1 MKTITVYEASDGS
14 VHKSEADAVAHE
26 RKLAKD
32 AAVASYAKSLPEDGV
47 AKRARSAAINSAD
60 RVLTWAADT
69 GLLDLGRCAELG
81 VAQARLF
88 GGPLDDEP
96 APPPETEPETAP
108 STRTRK
114 K

>member
-32 AAVASYAKSLPEDGV
+32 AAVASYAKTLPEAEG
-47 AKRARSAAINSAD
+47 ASKRARSAAINSAD
-60 RVLTWAADT
+60 RVLTWAAAT
-69 GLLDLGRCAELG
+69 GLLHIERCAELG
-81 VAQARLF
+81 DGQERLF
-88 GGPLDDEP
+88 GGPPDDEP
-96 APPPETEPETAP
+96 AAEPETA
-108 STRTRK
+108 TRTRK

>member
-14 VHKSEADAVAHE
+14 VHKSEAGAVAHE

-32 AAVASYAKSLPEDGV
+32 AAVASYAKTLPED
-47 AKRARSAAINSAD
+47 AASKRARSAAINSAD

-81 VAQARLF
+81 GGQSRLF
-88 GGPLDDEP
+88 GGPPDDEP
-96 APPPETEPETAP
+96 ETPPETR
-108 STRTRK
+108 SRK

>member
-14 VHKSEADAVAHE
+14 VHKTEGAAVWHE

-32 AAVASYAKSLPEDGV
+32 AAVASY
-47 AKRARSAAINSAD
+47 AAINSAD

-69 GLLDLGRCAELG
+69 GLLDLGRCAELAFG
-81 VAQARLF
+81 QERLF
-88 GGPLDDEP
+88 GGPPDD
-96 APPPETEPETAP
+96 EPETAP
-108 STRTRK
+108 ETRSRK